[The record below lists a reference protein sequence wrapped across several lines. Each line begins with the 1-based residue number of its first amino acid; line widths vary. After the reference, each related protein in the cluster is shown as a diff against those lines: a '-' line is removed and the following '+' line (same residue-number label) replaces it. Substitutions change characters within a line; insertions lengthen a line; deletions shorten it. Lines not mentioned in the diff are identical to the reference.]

1 MLQMI
6 LQIHSNLVHFGI
18 EMYYLSIEIPLVVRL
33 SGTNV
38 EKGQK
43 ILKDSGKK
51 VITADTL
58 SDAAHKVVSAWKQ
71 VNGSKN

>member
-1 MLQMI
+1 
-6 LQIHSNLVHFGI
+6 
-18 EMYYLSIEIPLVVRL
+18 VVRL

-51 VITADTL
+51 VMTAETL
-58 SDAAHKVVSAWKQ
+58 SDAAHKVVAAWKQ
-71 VNGSKN
+71 ATGK